1 MQITSELCTKTS
13 LTEYMYL
20 NTFEKKNLC
29 RVRFYFM
36 ASASA
41 RIIKAY
47 SYVLLTPTCYYL
59 QLIYNHER
67 TKYTTNTYN
76 THITIAEF
84 FIILP
89 HGPNCCI
96 GEGAFRDLVR
106 LKQHKHTINT
116 QCTTL
121 RTHLNTFY
129 IICCRVMSTR
139 RL

>member
-29 RVRFYFM
+29 RVWLYFM

>member
-1 MQITSELCTKTS
+1 MYANYIRAMYENVINCIYVFKYLWKKKLVSCVTLFHGQCTSIT
-13 LTEYMYL
+13 
-20 NTFEKKNLC
+20 
-29 RVRFYFM
+29 
-36 ASASA
+36 
-41 RIIKAY
+41 KAY